1 MCTAQLV
8 HKNMRICNDISNVK
22 NVYTFIYISSVCMK
36 LSVLF
41 IIHTNIGCIDAWHFD
56 NCVYTIIVL
65 LALGVLPLNAWYSY
79 MSV

>member
-1 MCTAQLV
+1 
-8 HKNMRICNDISNVK
+8 
-22 NVYTFIYISSVCMK
+22 MK